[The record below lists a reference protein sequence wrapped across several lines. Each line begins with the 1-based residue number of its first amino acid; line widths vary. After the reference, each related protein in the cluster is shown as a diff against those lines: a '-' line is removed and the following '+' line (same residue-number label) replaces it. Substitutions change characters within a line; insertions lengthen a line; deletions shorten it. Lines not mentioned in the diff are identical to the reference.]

1 MGDARLS
8 RVTRAR
14 LGFFVGVLLVAAGL
28 CLTIGVGWAL
38 VAAGL
43 GTVAA
48 FVWLYD
54 VSEPEQAL
62 PESQLPFRVRS
73 EDL

>member
-1 MGDARLS
+1 VGDARLS

-14 LGFFVGVLLVAAGL
+14 MGFFVGVLLVAAGL
-28 CLTIGVGWAL
+28 VLTLGLGWAL

-54 VSEPEQAL
+54 VSEPEKAV
-62 PESQLPFRVRS
+62 PESHLPFRVRG